1 MRKATVLLLLVVLT
15 TGCYRATVDT
25 GLTPSGQTIEQ
36 PWAHSF
42 VAGLVPPAT
51 VETAA
56 RCPDGVA
63 RVETQLSFLNMLANV
78 VTFGI
83 YSPMTITVQCAAQR
97 TGSAEPEVRVPAAA
111 RIEEAT
117 HIFNGALIESRRT
130 GEPVIVLFE

>member
-1 MRKATVLLLLVVLT
+1 
-15 TGCYRATVDT
+15 
-25 GLTPSGQTIEQ
+25 
-36 PWAHSF
+36 
-42 VAGLVPPAT
+42 